1 MAKRKRTDKVVE
13 DTGCTEAEYEHM
25 FEEEAM
31 KNPAPLFVYNAKDE
45 PAPSPPIV
53 TPEEEIQRQYG
64 SLGNNNVTGLLRA
77 ILTELVRAR
86 LERRTHG

>member
-1 MAKRKRTDKVVE
+1 MSTKKKKIVADPEICTKFEPDYRTAVE
-13 DTGCTEAEYEHM
+13 ATPMYVYNVKDM
-25 FEEEAM
+25 
-31 KNPAPLFVYNAKDE
+31 PAP
-45 PAPSPPIV
+45 APHIV

-86 LERRTHG
+86 LERG